1 MRYYN
6 CLLLSFSFLF
16 IFVSCKKDEDPIAA
30 LKQKLTD
37 NSTKVWKLSK
47 LFVNGSQQTLTPG
60 QLSYTKTF
68 NTNGNWSDSDGYS
81 GTFKI
86 ETTKLLKETT
96 TVGGSGIVSYK
107 INALADNQ
115 LDVEYTIGQETYR
128 LVYAP

>member
-1 MRYYN
+1 MRCQNY
-6 CLLLSFSFLF
+6 LLLSLIFLF
-16 IFVSCKKDEDPIAA
+16 IFNSCKKDEDPIAA

-96 TVGGSGIVSYK
+96 TVGGSGTVSYK
-107 INALADNQ
+107 INAIADNQ
-115 LDVEYTIGQETYR
+115 LDIEYTIGQETYR